1 MSKTIHTEQKN
12 LNLQKRAR
20 NPPHDWVK
28 QKKKKKKKRERERKE
43 SDETST
49 PERELIRAKQRES
62 CIDHMHHRPR
72 HHSLRHSDRGLGA
85 ETQAPEVSS
94 GEKTRVGWVGTV

>member
-1 MSKTIHTEQKN
+1 MSKTIHIEQKN
-12 LNLQKRAR
+12 LNLQNRAR

-28 QKKKKKKKRERERKE
+28 QKKKREREKKE
-43 SDETST
+43 SDETSP

-94 GEKTRVGWVGTV
+94 GEKTRVGGVETV